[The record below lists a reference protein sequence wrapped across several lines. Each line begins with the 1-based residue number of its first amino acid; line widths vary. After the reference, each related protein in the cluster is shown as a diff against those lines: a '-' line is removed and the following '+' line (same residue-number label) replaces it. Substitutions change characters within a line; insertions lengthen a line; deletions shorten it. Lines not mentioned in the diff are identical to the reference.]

1 MSILSQLMPKRGS
14 TGVTKRKGRGHAT
27 GQGGTAG
34 KGHKGQKARA
44 GGRVRWGFEGGQ
56 TPLMRRTPKSGFN
69 NKNFR
74 TEYEVV
80 NLTALDKLSG
90 EVTPD
95 SLKLAGLVNGG
106 LVKILGT
113 GKVSKGLTVRAHKFS
128 ATAKESIEKAGGKT
142 EVIRLRKFDESPLKK
157 KLSPKKAEK
166 AKKAAGA
173 KAPKA

>member
-69 NKNFR
+69 NKNFE
-74 TEYEVV
+74 TKYDVV
-80 NLTALDKLSG
+80 NLASLEKLSG
-90 EVTPD
+90 EVNPE
-95 SLKLAGLVNGG
+95 SLKKAGLVSGG

-113 GKVSKGLTVRAHKFS
+113 GKLSKNLTVKAHKFS
-128 ATAKESIEKAGGKT
+128 ATAKEMIEKAGGKT
-142 EVIRLRKFDESPLKK
+142 EVIKVRAFDESPLKK
-157 KLSPKKAEK
+157 KLSPSKL
-166 AKKAAGA
+166 KKAA
-173 KAPKA
+173 KK